1 MSLSRRSSGRSQN
14 AIWPG
19 FVDAMTGL
27 LLVLMF
33 VLTIF
38 MVIQFVL
45 RETITGQASRL
56 DELAAE
62 ISTLASALGLEQD
75 RSASLTTKL
84 ADVTDTSNAQS
95 NLISLLTQ
103 QRDDTEVAL
112 VVAQNQITGFEAQ
125 VAGLLSDRSDARATI
140 ANLEGAQTQL
150 LTDQEALNLAL
161 AQARTEIDAGTEAA
175 RLAAARRNA
184 LEALIADLETGRDTN
199 TTLISELEAA
209 KLVDAAAAEA
219 LRAQLENADAEL
231 TAMSLSLEEKRRE
244 AENTLTLLAAANAAG
259 ANLDMKLAAALLA
272 QQSAE
277 NGMTRALSEGEDLD
291 VRLLAALGLQQTTA
305 AELAEARAQL
315 NTSVANS
322 QDLTVRLAVALAD
335 GDQSETALDAA
346 RIALTEALQRGQ
358 QTEAEIQEKLAAA
371 LLAKQALEVEMT
383 AIVQSGVADDAARL
397 SLEDRLAAALLANET
412 LQARV
417 SSLAE
422 GAFETAIDRASLQT
436 RLAEALAAMAAT
448 QAASQV
454 QMTAQEQQAALLAI
468 ANTALST
475 EKALSAEGQR
485 QVAALNAQ
493 VAELRKQ
500 VGTLQTLL
508 NLADEADTDTQV
520 QIQSLGTQLN
530 TALARVAA
538 EERRRLALETAERQ
552 RLEQEAARLTAEAQN
567 LERFKSDFFGQLR
580 DVLEG
585 QDRVRI
591 EGDRFVFSS
600 EVLFEPG
607 RATLSDL
614 GRGEIANVAGIL
626 RGIAADIPAG
636 IDWVIRVDGHT
647 DNVPLSGAGQYANNW
662 ELSQARALSV
672 VLYMVNFLGI
682 APGRLAAN
690 GFGQY
695 QPLNPADTPDARA
708 QNRRIE
714 LKLTE
719 R

>member
-19 FVDAMTGL
+19 FVDAM
-27 LLVLMF
+27 
-33 VLTIF
+33 
-38 MVIQFVL
+38 
-45 RETITGQASRL
+45 
-56 DELAAE
+56 
-62 ISTLASALGLEQD
+62 
-75 RSASLTTKL
+75 
-84 ADVTDTSNAQS
+84 TDTSNAQS

-161 AQARTEIDAGTEAA
+161 AQARTEIDARTEAA

-277 NGMTRALSEGEDLD
+277 NGMSRALSEGEDLD

-346 RIALTEALQRGQ
+346 RIALTEALQSGQ

-682 APGRLAAN
+682 APDRLAAN

>member
-112 VVAQNQITGFEAQ
+112 VVAQKQITGFEAQ

-231 TAMSLSLEEKRRE
+231 TARSLSLEEKRRE

-277 NGMTRALSEGEDLD
+277 NGMSRALSEGEDLD

-346 RIALTEALQRGQ
+346 RIALTEALQSGQ

-436 RLAEALAAMAAT
+436 RLAEALAAVAAT

-647 DNVPLSGAGQYANNW
+647 DNVPLSGVGQYANNW

-682 APGRLAAN
+682 APDRLAAN